1 MRQRQVQERSSM
13 VSRKPKYIDE
23 KFEESKSQRAR
34 ELESQRAR
42 EQESK
47 SYGVLAS
54 VSFFF
59 LKSLYPIYKK

>member
-23 KFEESKSQRAR
+23 KFKESK
-34 ELESQRAR
+34 SQRAR